1 MVRIKKRDF
10 TFRRSPV
17 FWAIFTVAV
26 LLWMTGLAAAFGPGV
41 MPLLLVL
48 VTILVLMNRAFR
60 RTSLS

>member
-1 MVRIKKRDF
+1 
-10 TFRRSPV
+10 V

-48 VTILVLMNRAFR
+48 VTILILMNRAFR
-60 RTSLS
+60 RTSLI